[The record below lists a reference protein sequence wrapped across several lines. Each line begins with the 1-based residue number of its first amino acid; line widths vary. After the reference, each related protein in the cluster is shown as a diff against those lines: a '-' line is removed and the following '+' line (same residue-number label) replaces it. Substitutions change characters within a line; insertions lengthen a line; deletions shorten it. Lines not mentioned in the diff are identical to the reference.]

1 MKGLVIGL
9 VGCITGLGIVIHANK
24 ECKKDRKEIEDIMK
38 QVNECNENL
47 NNLLERL
54 NMK

>member
-1 MKGLVIGL
+1 MNGLVVGL
-9 VGCITGLGIVIHANK
+9 IGCITGLGIVIHTNI
-24 ECKKDRKEIEDIMK
+24 ECKKDRKEIANIMK
-38 QVNECNENL
+38 QVDECNENL